1 MPFCNVHNGTGGIG
15 IASVTLT
22 GTLAVDGGEHRIY
35 RTIVANGADVTFK
48 SGEYNYIT
56 VNGKAAFVGGTYLD
70 SVTADAGAEAVFSG
84 GEYQSLTVK
93 EGGTAVV
100 KDSAAFKND
109 VEVRGTLNVEDGSF
123 AKQVHVQTGCT
134 LNVSGGV
141 FTGTGYK
148 NVTYESGS
156 YGTISGGTFTE
167 LLIRGD
173 TVRLSGGTFTTLST
187 YRSDVF
193 SSLLTDNVAYYN
205 KADNTIIENPSGNKL
220 ENVTVQTHE
229 HNVDESTGKCSEC
242 LKQMTASLT
251 IGNKTSWYLTFAA
264 TIDAANAA
272 DGEKTIKLYQNV
284 DGGKLAQYELTNGPV
299 TLETGEKTIQNVE
312 LIAKGIALEIK
323 GTGGAGETGIWFCA
337 IADGA
342 GAIVKR

>member
-1 MPFCNVHNGTGGIG
+1 M
-15 IASVTLT
+15 
-22 GTLAVDGGEHRIY
+22 DGGEHRIY
-35 RTIVANGADVTFK
+35 HTIVANGADVTFK

-123 AKQVHVQTGCT
+123 AKQVHVETNGT
-134 LNVSGGV
+134 LNVRSGV
-141 FTGTGYK
+141 FSGTGYK
-148 NVTYESGS
+148 KVTYESGS

-205 KADNTIIENPSGNKL
+205 KADNTIIEN
-220 ENVTVQTHE
+220 Q
-229 HNVDESTGKCSEC
+229 
-242 LKQMTASLT
+242 
-251 IGNKTSWYLTFAA
+251 
-264 TIDAANAA
+264 
-272 DGEKTIKLYQNV
+272 
-284 DGGKLAQYELTNGPV
+284 
-299 TLETGEKTIQNVE
+299 
-312 LIAKGIALEIK
+312 
-323 GTGGAGETGIWFCA
+323 
-337 IADGA
+337 
-342 GAIVKR
+342 R